1 MKFKNKNQKS
11 KIKIQNQNKNQ
22 KLKITKIRSAKFY
35 FHREMHYVTNNV
47 KNNHDDGNKKQYNGN
62 HN

>member
-22 KLKITKIRSAKFY
+22 KLKITEIRSAKFY
-35 FHREMHYVTNNV
+35 FHREMHYVNIRW
-47 KNNHDDGNKKQYNGN
+47 KSGGYC
-62 HN
+62 